1 MSKRGYSILFI
12 LIILVFSTIAGPV
25 LAEETK
31 KDKPARG
38 IVAALRYPGMTIG
51 PEDKVR
57 VDYVVK
63 NIGRSDETIL
73 FEVIEQPEGWET
85 QVKSYG
91 DVITGVFLAE
101 DEDRTLTLTARPKG
115 EKEDGKLPAGTYK
128 FAVKASTK
136 DGSMTEESS
145 VEITVT
151 KEQKTEEGIDLTTS
165 YPVLRGPSDATFEF
179 SLDVKNDSEEDALFN
194 LSAKGPDGWEVS
206 FKPAYEDKQIS
217 SLQIQASQSRSVKME
232 VRPARR
238 AETGEYPVN
247 VMIQSSQAK
256 TEAELKVVLTGTYE
270 IKTGTP
276 NGLLSLTTQ
285 TGQQANISLFVRND
299 GSAVQKEVSFLSFK
313 PENWEVKF
321 EPEKLENL
329 KPGDLKQVEVLITP
343 AKEALVGDYSV
354 AVSAQGEKVTDEVE
368 FRVTVKASSAW
379 GWIGVA
385 IIILVIV
392 GLAVTF
398 RRLGRR

>member
-1 MSKRGYSILFI
+1 
-12 LIILVFSTIAGPV
+12 V
-25 LAEETK
+25 
-31 KDKPARG
+31 
-38 IVAALRYPGMTIG
+38 
-51 PEDKVR
+51 
-57 VDYVVK
+57 
-63 NIGRSDETIL
+63 
-73 FEVIEQPEGWET
+73 
-85 QVKSYG
+85 
-91 DVITGVFLAE
+91 
-101 DEDRTLTLTARPKG
+101 
-115 EKEDGKLPAGTYK
+115 
-128 FAVKASTK
+128 
-136 DGSMTEESS
+136 EESS

-151 KEQKTEEGIDLTTS
+151 KEQKMEEGIDLTTS

-217 SLQIQASQSRSVKME
+217 SLQIQANQSRSVKME
-232 VRPARR
+232 VRPARK
-238 AETGEYPVN
+238 AETGEYPIN

-256 TEAELKVVLTGTYE
+256 TEAEMKVVLTGTYE
-270 IKTGTP
+270 LKTGTP
-276 NGLLSLTTQ
+276 DGLLSLTTQ

-313 PENWEVKF
+313 PENWDVEFK
-321 EPEKLENL
+321 PEKLENL

-354 AVSAQGEKVTDEVE
+354 AVSAQGEKASDEVE

-385 IIILVIV
+385 IIVLVIV
-392 GLAVTF
+392 GLALTF

>member
-1 MSKRGYSILFI
+1 MSKRSYIILFF
-12 LIILVFSTIAGPV
+12 LFVFSITTIAGAA
-25 LAEETK
+25 LADEPK

-38 IVAALRYPGMTIG
+38 FVAALRYPGVTIG

-63 NIGRSDETIL
+63 NTGRSDETIM
-73 FEVIEQPEGWET
+73 FEVTEQPKGWET
-85 QVKSYG
+85 QIKSYS
-91 DVITGVFLAE
+91 DVITGLFLAE
-101 DEDRTLTLTARPKG
+101 DEDRTLTLTAKPKG
-115 EKEDGKLPAGTYK
+115 EKEDGKLPAGTYR
-128 FAVKASTK
+128 FTVKASTK
-136 DGSMTEESS
+136 DGSISETSS
-145 VEITVT
+145 IEITVT
-151 KEQKTEEGIDLTTS
+151 KEQKAEEGIELTTS
-165 YPVLRGPSDATFEF
+165 YPVLRGPSDATYEF

-217 SLQIQASQSRSVKME
+217 SLQIQANQSRSVKME
-232 VRPARR
+232 VKPARR
-238 AETGEYPVN
+238 AETGEYPID
-247 VMIQSSQAK
+247 VMIQSSKTKTQAQM
-256 TEAELKVVLTGTYE
+256 KVVLTGTYE
-270 IKTGTP
+270 IKAGTP

-285 TGQQANISLFVRND
+285 TGQEANISLFVRND
-299 GSAVQKEVSFLSFK
+299 GSAVQKEISFLSFK
-313 PENWEVKF
+313 PENWDVKF
-321 EPEKLENL
+321 NPEKLENL
-329 KPGDLKQVEVLITP
+329 KPGELKQVEVLITP

-354 AVSAQGEKVTDEVE
+354 GVSAQGEKATDEVE

-385 IIILVIV
+385 IIILVII